1 VTIFGKLALAAAVL
15 GASAGSLTGS
25 AGAQARQVLAASGA
39 SALSVPPPPPGD
51 GPARASA
58 SQDDTGREPDP
69 TPMSSLGIG
78 FKLGVAG
85 MGTGTLEFQRNGKS
99 YPGRIESRR
108 GVYLSVPLQVGG
120 EGFGWMF
127 EPYYSRASVG
137 TLTLD
142 ASGRPTGSVD
152 SDTAAYGLYT
162 GPTVHFHVVRSLY
175 VGVGAGVKTAYVS
188 SSGFNNG
195 VDLYGRVPVSAT
207 YYLTDQ
213 VALVA
218 ELGLGY
224 GLSAYFSDPRTVVD
238 PVTKRSA
245 KVDSNALYGKSL
257 TWDCTIGVRL
267 P

>member
-1 VTIFGKLALAAAVL
+1 MFGKLALVASVL
-15 GASAGSLTGS
+15 AIVGSTAGS
-25 AGAQARQVLAASGA
+25 AGAQARQVLSASGA
-39 SALSVPPPPPGD
+39 SALSVPPPPAGD
-51 GPARASA
+51 GPAVASA
-58 SQDDTGREPDP
+58 SQDDTGGELDP

-85 MGTGTLEFQRNGKS
+85 MGTGTLQFQRNGKS

-108 GVYLSVPLQVGG
+108 GMYLSVPLQVGG

-137 TLTLD
+137 TLTFD
-142 ASGRPTGSVD
+142 TSGRPTGSVD
-152 SDTAAYGLYT
+152 SNTAAYGLYT
-162 GPTVHFHVVRSLY
+162 GPTVTFHVVRSLY

-188 SSGFNNG
+188 SSGFNYG
-195 VDLYGRVPVSAT
+195 IDLYGRVPVSAT

-224 GLSAYFSDPRTVVD
+224 GLSAYFSDTRTVVD

>member
-1 VTIFGKLALAAAVL
+1 MFGKLTLAAAVF
-15 GASAGSLTGS
+15 GALAGSPTGS
-25 AGAQARQVLAASGA
+25 AGAQASQALAASSA
-39 SALSVPPPPPGD
+39 YALSAPPPPAGD
-51 GPARASA
+51 GLAAASA
-58 SQDDTGREPDP
+58 SQDDTGGERDP

-85 MGTGTLEFQRNGKS
+85 MGTGTLQFQSKGKS

-108 GVYLSVPLQVGG
+108 GVYLAVPLQVGG
-120 EGFGWMF
+120 QGLGWMF

-142 ASGRPTGSVD
+142 ASGRPNGSVD
-152 SDTAAYGLYT
+152 SNTSAYGLYT
-162 GPTVHFHVVRSLY
+162 GPTVNVHVVRSLY
-175 VGVGAGVKTAYVS
+175 VGIGAGVKTAYVS
-188 SSGFNNG
+188 SSGFNYG
-195 VDLYGRVPVSAT
+195 FDVYGRVPVSAT

-224 GLSAYFSDPRTVVD
+224 GLSAYFSDKRTVVD

-245 KVDSNALYGKSL
+245 KVDSNALYGKSF